1 MGINPLKIMQLK
13 DAWMQFNRRHPKLA
27 PFFRAIQAKALK
39 EGTVIEMKVT
49 TPEGKSL
56 VASIRLTEADMEL
69 FRQATSFSLFF
80 INKSRFLY
88 FCYALFTFC
97 IF

>member
-1 MGINPLKIMQLK
+1 
-13 DAWMQFNRRHPKLA
+13 MQFNRRHPKLA
-27 PFFRAIQAKALK
+27 PFFGAIQAKALK

-69 FRQATSFSLFF
+69 FRQAADSVKATSFSLFF

>member
-1 MGINPLKIMQLK
+1 MGINPLKLMQLK
-13 DAWMQFNRRHPKLA
+13 EAWMQFNRRHPKLA

-69 FRQATSFSLFF
+69 FRQAADSVK
-80 INKSRFLY
+80 NN
-88 FCYALFTFC
+88 
-97 IF
+97 

>member
-1 MGINPLKIMQLK
+1 MVQSKEKQYASKEVFTNGNQSFKT
-13 DAWMQFNRRHPKLA
+13 DAAEGRWMQFNQGRHPRPGA
-27 PFFRAIQAKALK
+27 VFRAIQAKALK

-69 FRQATSFSLFF
+69 FRQAADSVK
-80 INKSRFLY
+80 NN
-88 FCYALFTFC
+88 
-97 IF
+97 

>member
-1 MGINPLKIMQLK
+1 MGINPLKQMQLK
-13 DAWMQFNRRHPKLA
+13 DAGCVNRRHPKLA

-39 EGTVIEMKVT
+39 EGTVIEMKAT

-69 FRQATSFSLFF
+69 FRQAADSVK
-80 INKSRFLY
+80 NN
-88 FCYALFTFC
+88 
-97 IF
+97 

>member
-1 MGINPLKIMQLK
+1 MGINPLKLMQLK

-56 VASIRLTEADMEL
+56 VAAS
-69 FRQATSFSLFF
+69 SF
-80 INKSRFLY
+80 NGSRHG
-88 FCYALFTFC
+88 
-97 IF
+97 IVPPGS